1 MYISLF
7 YYEGGNVMD
16 RGKFIGISRVG
27 SKGQIVIPKAVRN
40 MFNIKTGD
48 SIVVFCD
55 NEKGISLVKSDEV
68 HNLTIN
74 NLKNSKEV

>member
-1 MYISLF
+1 
-7 YYEGGNVMD
+7 MD

>member
-16 RGKFIGISRVG
+16 RGKFIDISSVG

-55 NEKGISLVKSDEV
+55 NDKGISLVKSDEI

>member
-16 RGKFIGISRVG
+16 RGKFIDISRVG

-55 NEKGISLVKSDEV
+55 NDKGISLVKSDEI